1 MKRVLLVAAAILA
14 AVSVKAQ
21 KFPVGIVS
29 VQDTTKSVQV
39 GVISSVATD
48 GGHGLQL
55 STFSNTSG
63 ATFNGVQLSAITNMT
78 QNMYKGVQL
87 GGMLNVASGDQYR
100 SSYQWRMAVRYHQLY
115 QRHDSWRYAH
125 RSGEHQPEDY
135 HRLDAVRRQSEQGEF
150 RHTLSKQEY
159 L

>member
-87 GGMLNVASGDQYR
+87 GGMLNVASGEMGSTMLIR
-100 SSYQWRMAVRYHQLY
+100 
-115 QRHDSWRYAH
+115 
-125 RSGEHQPEDY
+125 
-135 HRLDAVRRQSEQGEF
+135 
-150 RHTLSKQEY
+150 
-159 L
+159 